1 MKGKH
6 LLFFILSAFV
16 IACSEQHQYDE
27 MNDCAVQF
35 ADSYFNYKFAE
46 ALKQCSSE
54 SEKWIRFVA
63 SNVSAD
69 DIHTLNA
76 REKPAKAEA
85 VESHFVNDTIGTVA
99 LKVHNYLSSDSIGV
113 YGKIVNSAYF
123 QLDMKKAGGRWR
135 VVLSSLPRRLK
146 HEK

>member
-1 MKGKH
+1 MKGKY
-6 LLFFILSAFV
+6 LLFFTLSAFV

-54 SEKWIRFVA
+54 SEKWVRFAA
-63 SNVSAD
+63 SNVSDD
-69 DIHTLNA
+69 DINILNA
-76 REKPAKAEA
+76 REKPAEAEA
-85 VESHFVNDTIGTVA
+85 VESRFVNDTIGTVS

-113 YGKIVNSAYF
+113 RGKIVSTAYF
-123 QLDMKKAGGRWR
+123 QLDMKKTEGRWR
-135 VVLSSLPRRLK
+135 VVLSSLPHRLK
-146 HEK
+146 QGK